1 MQRTELSLLGALG
14 ALALFVGVQAY
25 EQAHPHRTASESPGS
40 VAGSIS
46 RTLRKDRVAR
56 GAREAREADRD
67 HAHAVAVE
75 LSTARRLDR
84 SEVRQRLHAGE
95 EGTYIGELLL
105 DRDSSLTR
113 WPDRWERPLRV
124 WIGSGAGMPGWQD
137 DYREQV
143 RSAFESWQAVGIPVR
158 FDFAPDSAAAD
169 VHVTWIDRFTDPI
182 SGKTL
187 WSRDDRWWIVD
198 ADITLAL
205 HHRDGDPLDAA
216 QTRAIALHEIGH
228 LLGLDHTGDV
238 ANIMAPKVRVR
249 DLSTADRA
257 TVRLLY
263 SVPAGKVR

>member
-1 MQRTELSLLGALG
+1 MQRSEFSLLGALG
-14 ALALFVGVQAY
+14 ALALFVGAQAY
-25 EQAHPHRTASESPGS
+25 QQAHPRRTASESSGS
-40 VAGSIS
+40 VAGSIG
-46 RTLRKDRVAR
+46 RGLKKERITTR
-56 GAREAREADRD
+56 GARETERD
-67 HAHAVAVE
+67 HMHAVAVE

-84 SEVRQRLHAGE
+84 DEVRRRLQEGE
-95 EGTYIGELLL
+95 AGTYMGELLL

-113 WPDRWERPLRV
+113 WPDRSERPLRV
-124 WIGSGAGMPGWQD
+124 WIGNGAGKPGWQD
-137 DYREQV
+137 EYREQV
-143 RSAFESWQAVGIPVR
+143 RQAFESWENSGIPVR
-158 FDFAPDSAAAD
+158 FDFVPDSATAD

-228 LLGLDHTGDV
+228 LLGLDHTGDA

-263 SVPAGKVR
+263 SVPAGRVR